1 MAYEES
7 IRSISLVADS
17 SIASFTGVSG
27 IGAGGGYSN
36 ASTAGKIYRFVK
48 VTGAKQA
55 GLCTAATDNSI
66 GVLQSKPQQTG
77 AAATVAIRGV
87 SFVVSGAVDT
97 ATNIAAGDKVTADSE
112 GRAIKIPG
120 SGSPVTFGIALAA
133 STTAGELIPVL
144 IKG

>member
-27 IGAGGGYSN
+27 IGAGGGPST

-48 VTGAKQA
+48 VTGAKQV
-55 GLCTAATDNSI
+55 GLCTASTDTSV
-66 GVLQSKPQQTG
+66 GVLQNKPQQTG

-87 SFVVSGAVDT
+87 SFVVSGA
-97 ATNIAAGDKVTADSE
+97 ASGANAIAAGDKVTADSE
-112 GRAIKIPG
+112 GRAIKLPG
-120 SGSPVTFGIALAA
+120 TGSPVTYGIALTA
-133 STTAGELIPVL
+133 SATTGELIPVL